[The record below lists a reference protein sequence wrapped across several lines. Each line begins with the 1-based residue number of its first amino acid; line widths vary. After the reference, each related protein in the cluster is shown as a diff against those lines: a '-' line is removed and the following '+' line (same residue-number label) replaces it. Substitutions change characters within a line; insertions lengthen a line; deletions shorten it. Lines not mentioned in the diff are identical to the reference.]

1 MAGHRITRAAA
12 NPDGQPRPTRA
23 AQRTAN
29 LQASQRGG
37 YATAQDER
45 GRFNAAAAAVLS
57 ADKALRRRDP
67 AAADDLT
74 REATQALLRTAM
86 AATARLA
93 ELGPRP
99 RRTAVRTTDPEE
111 MS

>member
-1 MAGHRITRAAA
+1 MAGRRIARATA

-23 AQRTAN
+23 ARRPAN
-29 LQASQRGG
+29 LQAAQRAG

-45 GRFNAAAAAVLS
+45 ARFNAAVAAVLS

-67 AAADDLT
+67 AAADELT
-74 REATQALLRTAM
+74 RESTQALLRTAM
-86 AATARLA
+86 AATARLT

-111 MS
+111 TP